1 MLWPRE
7 EFLTAYNQI
16 KHDSIQ
22 HGGCSILILVAMDV
36 DALCASEIL
45 TQLLKADFLSFSLVA
60 VHGYDDIQRIGT
72 ARFHDE
78 DGMAREDTDLRSI
91 ILINCGAIVDV
102 SSLFQLPMVVK
113 CYILD
118 SHRPIHLS
126 NIYNATKQIIVFEDG
141 GNSMEAI
148 PEDGSD
154 LDMDEFDDSSD
165 EECVEHAV
173 KVDSQEVEFEAQEV
187 EITETALEEGVNDA
201 ESGETKENGPSSDKT
216 EKRRRRE
223 EILRYYR
230 GSYFGAPVATIAFEL
245 AQQLNSSHSDLI
257 WYAILGLT
265 KQFLLEQIDMDD
277 YNLLIHF
284 FQDEILTL
292 EPSSTEAGTEFLEGR
307 NLHGNPGTI
316 AQPPTLASNPAY
328 RHEKIT
334 FEEEYRFML
343 YRHWS
348 LYDSMYYSDYIAS
361 KLGLY
366 MSPHPRSSQNGNAYV
381 QSGSMGNE
389 SALHVWL
396 ARMGFSL
403 KRSQQMYMYM
413 PLQMKTQLREKTQ
426 ELAQDFGLQDLCY
439 GSFQRQYAFQY
450 HQSAADAVYGLQALL
465 EAPASCIM
473 RNLSEQKK
481 RQSQKTSF
489 GGGTSF
495 PHSNLSD
502 LLTFVGQ
509 DSASLDATTSA
520 GTMKDDGVIAPQ
532 GTEDSL
538 QERSETSSSAPENGF
553 WQQNFIVAHTALS
566 RKSVL
571 SSSLME
577 TGIHIAM
584 EIKQAIVRVGR
595 TILERKL
602 IRRVKHFRYVSLSI
616 PERDQE
622 LFWNGNVL
630 TQLSLFLLSMYRASG
645 RWLHDPHS
653 NKRQRTSGDQSE
665 EDQESEKIESA
676 ASKQIVPLIL
686 ITQHP
691 SRQCFLVVG
700 VTCPPSAGQVY
711 RNTLGTAFRLAAE
724 ETSGQFRQ
732 DGFTSAVMELQIQDI
747 FTFIEQLHNV
757 LDA

>member
-7 EFLTAYNQI
+7 EFVAAYNQI

-45 TQLLKADFLSFSLVA
+45 TQLFKADFMSFSLVA
-60 VHGYDDIQRIGT
+60 VHGYDDIQRIGNG
-72 ARFHDE
+72 RFHDE
-78 DGMAREDTDLRSI
+78 NGKVREDTDLRSVI
-91 ILINCGAIVDV
+91 FVNCGAIVNV
-102 SSLFQLPMVVK
+102 SSLFQLPKIVK

-126 NIYNATKQIIVFEDG
+126 NIYDTSKQIIVFEDG
-141 GNSMEAI
+141 GTGVEAI

-154 LDMDEFDDSSD
+154 LDMDEFDDSSVD
-165 EECVEHAV
+165 ESVE
-173 KVDSQEVEFEAQEV
+173 DGEEVESEDLKAKTTDTDIQGGHDAD
-187 EITETALEEGVNDA
+187 ILNPDTLEEKVL
-201 ESGETKENGPSSDKT
+201 SSDKA

-223 EILRYYR
+223 EILQYYR
-230 GSYFGAPVATIAFEL
+230 GSYCGAPVATIAFEL
-245 AQQLNSSHSDLI
+245 AQQLNCSHNDLI

-277 YNLLIHF
+277 YNLLVHF
-284 FQDEILTL
+284 FQDEILTV
-292 EPSSTEAGTEFLEGR
+292 ESSSTEAGSEFSQGR
-307 NLHGNPGTI
+307 NLDGTVKTMP
-316 AQPPTLASNPAY
+316 QPPTLASNPAY
-328 RHEKIT
+328 EHEKIT

-366 MSPHPRSSQNGNAYV
+366 MSPHPRSNLSGNAFIPN
-381 QSGSMGNE
+381 GSMGNE

-403 KRSQQMYMYM
+403 KQSQQMYMYM

-426 ELAQDFGLQDLCY
+426 ELAQEFKLEDLCY
-439 GSFQRQYAFQY
+439 GSFKRQYAFQY

-465 EAPASCIM
+465 EAPASCIL
-473 RNLSEQKK
+473 RNLSEQNK
-481 RQSQKTSF
+481 RQSQKTCF
-489 GGGTSF
+489 GGGASF
-495 PHSNLSD
+495 PHSNLSS
-502 LLTFVGQ
+502 LLTFASKDHASLNPSIDTFTGTTKQ
-509 DSASLDATTSA
+509 DSCIKSQS
-520 GTMKDDGVIAPQ
+520 
-532 GTEDSL
+532 TESTL
-538 QERSETSSSAPENGF
+538 QERSVPPSEAPENGF
-553 WQQNFIVAHTALS
+553 WQQNFILAHTALS
-566 RKSVL
+566 CKSVL

-577 TGIHIAM
+577 TGIHVAM

-595 TILERKL
+595 SILERKL
-602 IRRVKHFRYVSLSI
+602 IRRVKHFRYASLSI

-622 LFWNGNVL
+622 LFWNPNIL

-645 RWLHDPHS
+645 RWLHDPNS
-653 NKRQRTSGDQSE
+653 TKRQRTAEDVVE
-665 EDQESEKIESA
+665 EDQEHESNTGIG
-676 ASKQIVPLIL
+676 KQIVPLVL

-691 SRQCFLVVG
+691 SRQCYLVVG

-724 ETSGQFRQ
+724 ETGGQFRQ
-732 DGFTSAVMELQIQDI
+732 NGFTSAVMELEMQDI